1 MKVRSHARSA
11 VLEWTGIAVA
21 TLAFALW
28 ASLFIRESSFISA
41 DRVRRFCLL
50 DDAMVSM
57 RYAWNLAHGQGLVWN
72 PGERVE
78 GITNLLMTLVMTPFV
93 RVLSK
98 EAAVLAVQVCGVLFV
113 LLTAFFSWRVCLRV
127 AAENG
132 VDSRW
137 LSVLVFAIA
146 LTYYPLAFWALLGME
161 TGLLAALVSA
171 ALFVAVRKDGVPR
184 PSLALAVLLGLA
196 LLTRPDAVVF
206 IAVIAVYRVAGLWPR
221 LRNSVR
227 GGALRSLAAEGAVIA
242 AFALGVSVFRLVYYG
257 RLTPNTALLKLSG
270 FALRDRLPNGLGFVG
285 PFLDSTAFLL
295 LLALLIAALDLSR
308 LKLAI
313 TGLVLTATVY
323 QVWVGG
329 DLGRVWRMMTPAMPL
344 FCGLL
349 VVELATLLDRRLAG
363 TRAEVVLKAHPRLWA
378 ALRAPIVV
386 LLSVAA
392 TTRLNAGYESDI
404 LLKKGGFLADAADAN
419 RGNVDTALALRELAL
434 PGMTIGVSW
443 AGAIPFYSELP
454 GVDLLGKCDPRIAAL
469 PPDLSGKVSGSG
481 MRSVPGHNK
490 YDLTYS
496 IQQRQPTYIQ
506 EYRWG
511 RQNLREWVAGRYV
524 SVVYRGALLCLLENS
539 PHVDWRRVPEDR
551 PRGCDE
557 WVTGALRS
565 RSRSAAVLSGGPTY
579 RPRR

>member
-1 MKVRSHARSA
+1 MA
-11 VLEWTGIAVA
+11 VVA
-21 TLAFALW
+21 LAFVLW

-41 DRVRRFCLL
+41 DGVRRFCLL

-78 GITNLLMTLVMTPFV
+78 GITNLLMTLIMAPFV
-93 RVLSK
+93 AILPK
-98 EAAVLAVQVCGVLFV
+98 EAAVVAVQGCGILFV
-113 LLTAFFSWRVCLRV
+113 LLTAHFSWRVSLRA

-132 VDSRW
+132 VDSLW
-137 LSVLVFAIA
+137 LRILVFAVA

-171 ALFVAVRKDGVPR
+171 ALFVAVRQDGVPR

-196 LLTRPDAVVF
+196 LLTRPDAIVF
-206 IAVIAVYRVAGLWPR
+206 VAVIQAYRAGGLWPCLWSPR
-221 LRNSVR
+221 R
-227 GGALRSLAAEGAVIA
+227 GEALRSLAVEVAVIA
-242 AFALGVSVFRLVYYG
+242 AFALGVSVFRLVYYR
-257 RLTPNTALLKLSG
+257 RLTPNTALLKLGG

-285 PFLDSTAFLL
+285 PFLESTAPLL

-313 TGLVLTATVY
+313 GGLVLTATAY

-349 VVELATLLDRRLAG
+349 VVEIAALLDRRLAG
-363 TRAEVVLKAHPRLWA
+363 TKAEGVLSARPRLWA
-378 ALRAPIVV
+378 ALRAAIVV
-386 LLSVAA
+386 LVSVAA
-392 TTRLNAGYESDI
+392 AIRLNAGYADDI
-404 LLKKGGFLADAADAN
+404 LLRKTGYLADAAEAN

-454 GVDLLGKCDPRIAAL
+454 GVDLLGKCDPHIAAL

-490 YDLTYS
+490 YDLRYS

-539 PHVDWRRVPEDR
+539 PHVDWRRVSQDR

-557 WVTGALRS
+557 SVTSALWS
-565 RSRSAAVLSGGPTY
+565 RTRSATVAHGGPTN
-579 RPRR
+579 RPQR